1 MIRVFPV
8 GNNVP
13 LMVFGN
19 AFRYRKSN
27 AKATRKGSCFVC
39 SVKPVKEFSQ
49 FNIIS
54 VSYTHLHAVSA
65 QFDRLD
71 FIVCLGDWLSYASSR
86 YDLSMLVDF
95 MAEVSRGELPV
106 VYLSLIH
113 I

>member
-49 FNIIS
+49 FNII
-54 VSYTHLHAVSA
+54 YIAVCV
-65 QFDRLD
+65 FYRDNRGMT
-71 FIVCLGDWLSYASSR
+71 FRIHRYINLSPGVTIFNRVIKKYGHQ
-86 YDLSMLVDF
+86 LL
-95 MAEVSRGELPV
+95 
-106 VYLSLIH
+106 
-113 I
+113 